1 MAETRVDLLHLLE
14 DLRDA
19 YPGALEETILT
30 EILANALDSGASV
43 IRLNTDAA
51 SASVTITDNGSG
63 MPRAQLRKYHDLATS
78 TKARGQGIGFAGV
91 GMKLALLACKEVI
104 TETRRASSHV
114 ASQWHLAARHK
125 APWRWVPPPGM
136 VSEQGTA
143 VRLNLTDAFSPLT
156 DAGYV
161 EAVVRQHFQPLLD
174 PAFDSVMAEIHKRA
188 VSIEI
193 NGHALPKPACSA
205 PEIALLAI
213 YMGRKRKPQASGY
226 LFRESSPL
234 PENRRGIAISTY
246 GKIIRA
252 GWDWLGVTPNASER
266 IGGVIEVPALAAALT
281 LNKGDFIRSGT
292 RGAAYLA
299 YRKAIQEAVLRQLA
313 AWGDSTEHSEPA
325 RPRAMRSLERDLE
338 RVLLDLSDGF
348 PLLATLVEHRRG
360 GQKRLPLGPKDAS
373 GEPGLAPVSTPVL
386 HAMPGESV
394 PGGSTGGDGA
404 ANPPTA
410 GEPPRDAPP
419 PPPPLPS
426 PDATAPGATDLP
438 DVPRKPRALRLGLGV
453 QMEERPGDAELGRLV
468 ESTVFINSAHPAYQR
483 AAASRAE
490 GYHIALS
497 VALALAPLAVEASA
511 EHGFI
516 TEFMAHWGG
525 ALGKPGKLRKKS

>member
-30 EILANALDSGASV
+30 EILANALDSGASL
-43 IRLNTDAA
+43 IRVTTDSAA
-51 SASVTITDNGSG
+51 ASVTITDNGSG

-78 TKARGQGIGFAGV
+78 SKARGQGIGFAGV
-91 GMKLALLACKEVI
+91 GMKLALLACREVI

-125 APWRWVPPPGM
+125 APWRWVPPMGM
-136 VSEQGTA
+136 VTEQGTA
-143 VRLNLTDAFSPLT
+143 VRLNLTDTFSPLT

-161 EAVVRQHFQPLLD
+161 EAVVRQHFQPLVD
-174 PAFDSVMAEIHKRA
+174 PAFDSVMSDIHKRA
-188 VSIEI
+188 VTIEI
-193 NGHALPKPACSA
+193 NGQPLAKPACSA
-205 PEIALLAI
+205 PEIAPLAI

-226 LFRESSPL
+226 LFREPVAL

-252 GWDWLGVTPNASER
+252 GWDWLGITPNASER
-266 IGGVIEVPALAAALT
+266 IGGVIEVPALAASLT
-281 LNKGDFIRSGT
+281 LNKGDFIRSGA
-292 RGAAYLA
+292 RGASYLA

-313 AWGDSTEHSEPA
+313 AWGDATEQVEPA
-325 RPRAMRSLERDLE
+325 RPRTMRSLERDLE

-373 GEPGLAPVSTPVL
+373 GEPGFAPVAAPTL
-386 HAMPGESV
+386 HGSPSES
-394 PGGSTGGDGA
+394 PPSEAGGVDGKP
-404 ANPPTA
+404 NPPA
-410 GEPPRDAPP
+410 DAPSSGAAPP
-419 PPPPLPS
+419 PPPA
-426 PDATAPGATDLP
+426 ATEQGATDLP
-438 DVPRKPRALRLGLGV
+438 DVPRKPRSLRLGLGV
-453 QMEERPGDAELGRLV
+453 QFEERPGDGELGRLV

-497 VALALAPLAVEASA
+497 VALALAPLAVEAKA

-516 TEFMAHWGG
+516 TEFMARWGE
-525 ALGKPGKLRKKS
+525 AVAKPVRRRKKS